1 MKNKWIKKWKKY
13 FFPKEN
19 VKLRYYA
26 TFKVTKFEPL
36 FYKINTCLQKNYHLH
51 WIAGRATLLCQYLIY
66 IFSILGVAFS
76 VLSLCYF
83 QKLQLFVVKKFWN
96 SFCCIV
102 LLFVWAQKECLRFLQ
117 SYLKLE
123 PLIFLS
129 FLVSFL
135 VDMFD
140 LKAPFQKL
148 ELCKV
153 TLQNYSDNAHGDVP
167 LTVENVW
174 YF

>member
-1 MKNKWIKKWKKY
+1 MKKWKKY

-26 TFKVTKFEPL
+26 TFKVRKFEPL

-51 WIAGRATLLCQYLIY
+51 WIAGRATMLCQYLIY
-66 IFSILGVAFS
+66 IFSILGVGFS

-102 LLFVWAQKECLRFLQ
+102 LLFVWAQKESQIFTIVLETGAINIFVFLGDFFIRYVRLKSSFSEVGALQ
-117 SYLKLE
+117 SYTVKL
-123 PLIFLS
+123 L
-129 FLVSFL
+129 
-135 VDMFD
+135 
-140 LKAPFQKL
+140 
-148 ELCKV
+148 
-153 TLQNYSDNAHGDVP
+153 
-167 LTVENVW
+167 W
-174 YF
+174 

>member
-51 WIAGRATLLCQYLIY
+51 WIAGRATMLCQYLIY
-66 IFSILGVAFS
+66 IFSILGVGFS

-96 SFCCIV
+96 NFCCIV
-102 LLFVWAQKECLRFLQ
+102 LLFVWAQKESQIFTIVLETGAIHIFVFLGDFFIRYVRLKSSFSEVGALQ
-117 SYLKLE
+117 SYTAKL
-123 PLIFLS
+123 L
-129 FLVSFL
+129 
-135 VDMFD
+135 
-140 LKAPFQKL
+140 
-148 ELCKV
+148 
-153 TLQNYSDNAHGDVP
+153 
-167 LTVENVW
+167 W
-174 YF
+174 

>member
-66 IFSILGVAFS
+66 IFSILGVGFS
-76 VLSLCYF
+76 ALSLCYF

-102 LLFVWAQKECLRFLQ
+102 LLFVWAQKESQIFTIVLETGAINIFVFLGDFFIRYVRLKSSFSEVGALQ
-117 SYLKLE
+117 SYTAKL
-123 PLIFLS
+123 L
-129 FLVSFL
+129 
-135 VDMFD
+135 
-140 LKAPFQKL
+140 
-148 ELCKV
+148 
-153 TLQNYSDNAHGDVP
+153 
-167 LTVENVW
+167 W
-174 YF
+174 

>member
-26 TFKVTKFEPL
+26 TFKVRKFEPL

-51 WIAGRATLLCQYLIY
+51 WIAGRATMLCQYLIY
-66 IFSILGVAFS
+66 IFSILGVGFS

-96 SFCCIV
+96 NFCCIV
-102 LLFVWAQKECLRFLQ
+102 LLFVWAQKESQIFTIVLETGAINIFVFLGDFFIRYVRLKRSFSEVGALQ
-117 SYLKLE
+117 SYTAKL
-123 PLIFLS
+123 L
-129 FLVSFL
+129 
-135 VDMFD
+135 
-140 LKAPFQKL
+140 
-148 ELCKV
+148 
-153 TLQNYSDNAHGDVP
+153 
-167 LTVENVW
+167 W
-174 YF
+174 

>member
-102 LLFVWAQKECLRFLQ
+102 LLFVWAQKESQIFTIVLETGAINIFVFLGDFFIRYVRLKSSFSEVGALQ
-117 SYLKLE
+117 SYTVKL
-123 PLIFLS
+123 L
-129 FLVSFL
+129 
-135 VDMFD
+135 
-140 LKAPFQKL
+140 
-148 ELCKV
+148 
-153 TLQNYSDNAHGDVP
+153 
-167 LTVENVW
+167 W
-174 YF
+174 